1 MSEKEKYLKKIKEA
15 SVIID
20 RVLAE
25 NPEFD
30 QNDLYQ
36 IYLCLELS
44 PEERLRKGLRRRL
57 IYGGSY
63 TID

>member
-1 MSEKEKYLKKIKEA
+1 MSEKENYLEKIKNA
-15 SVIID
+15 SVLVD
-20 RVLAE
+20 AVLAE

-30 QNDLYQ
+30 RNDLYQ

-44 PEERLRKGLRRRL
+44 PEERLKKGLRRRL
-57 IYGGSY
+57 IYGGPY